1 MQPFQRNDITR
12 ASLGGG
18 QFPNSQ
24 PAGPHGGQPLNP
36 ADSYNPYNALSDRMA
51 SGLNLYDNYN
61 RARSPGRDL
70 DNYYNPAQPG
80 NPGNLGNPGNN
91 YYNDY
96 AGYPDQYADYQ
107 QVRNYTLID
116 LHMDCMIRT
125 STNPDMD

>member
-1 MQPFQRNDITR
+1 
-12 ASLGGG
+12 
-18 QFPNSQ
+18 
-24 PAGPHGGQPLNP
+24 
-36 ADSYNPYNALSDRMA
+36 MA

-107 QVRNYTLID
+107 QVMIYTLID
-116 LHMDCMIRT
+116 LLNWIA
-125 STNPDMD
+125 